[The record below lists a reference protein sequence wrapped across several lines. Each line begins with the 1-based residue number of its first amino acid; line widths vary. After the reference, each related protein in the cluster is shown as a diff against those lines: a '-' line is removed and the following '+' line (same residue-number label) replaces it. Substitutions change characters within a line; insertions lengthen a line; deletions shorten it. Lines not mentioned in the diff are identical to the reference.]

1 MPNFLSQLAA
11 ARSSQQALGGLAGL
25 QLRKTGFEEQR
36 ALEDEIRRVEAF
48 EKAELQSHKKRE
60 GRRGRGRLVGLLAG
74 AGLAMATGGTSLAIG
89 LAGGLGSAAGQEL
102 GARGL
107 GTSKGLGSRKRRL
120 SRIQKGLKAPGLFF
134 SGRRKDIEIMR
145 SDLNKFLGD
154 ADRTFDQ
161 RILTSAISDAIT
173 AGKFGGSEMGK
184 QAGSFLRGET
194 TFKDLFKKGLG
205 SIPGRTDQDIIKD
218 YEHKGDRYLANTLFR
233 DRYNTDEVNRL
244 SLPTFKP
251 SFGDDELFN
260 LLGGK

>member
-1 MPNFLSQLAA
+1 M
-11 ARSSQQALGGLAGL
+11 R
-25 QLRKTGFEEQR
+25 TI
-36 ALEDEIRRVEAF
+36 EDEIRTME
-48 EKAELQSHKKRE
+48 EKLAEEEESAGKRE
-60 GRRGRGRLVGLLAG
+60 GRRGRGRLAGLLAG
-74 AGLAMATGGTSLAIG
+74 AGLALATGGTSLAVG
-89 LAGGLGSAAGQEL
+89 LAGGAGSLLGQEI
-102 GARGL
+102 GSRY
-107 GTSKGLGSRKRRL
+107 SISRKGIESRKRHL
-120 SRIQKGLKAPGLFF
+120 DRIRSGLKPGLFH
-134 SGRRKDIEIMR
+134 SGVRKDVESKR
-145 SDLNKFLGD
+145 EDLNKFLGD

-205 SIPGRTDQDIIKD
+205 SVPGRTDQDIIKD